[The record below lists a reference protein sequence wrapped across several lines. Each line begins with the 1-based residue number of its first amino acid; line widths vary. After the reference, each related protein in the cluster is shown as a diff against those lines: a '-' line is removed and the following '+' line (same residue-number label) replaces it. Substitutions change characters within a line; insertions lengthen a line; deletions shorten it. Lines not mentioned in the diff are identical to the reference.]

1 MIYGRLGSLH
11 HRPPPPPPRV
21 GARYVHRCPVRVYV
35 YAYIRVHDGGRR
47 SEWVATVEARVIRE
61 FIGACYAYYS
71 SAWERGGE
79 NCRSRE
85 TSFIISKKKSR
96 CIGRCPTT
104 PAELLSPFPTLG
116 DQCCPLSPDSSL
128 LSHSTPDRRRISRI
142 SSRLS
147 SRGKFSNSA
156 LLSTVCAPL
165 SVIVLSDF
173 SRGTSSP
180 ILLSCANRKSG
191 IKGERIATV

>member
-1 MIYGRLGSLH
+1 MIYDRLGSLH

-21 GARYVHRCPVRVYV
+21 GARYVHTCPVRVYV

-71 SAWERGGE
+71 SAWKRGGE

-128 LSHSTPDRRRISRI
+128 PPTP
-142 SSRLS
+142 
-147 SRGKFSNSA
+147 G
-156 LLSTVCAPL
+156 
-165 SVIVLSDF
+165 
-173 SRGTSSP
+173 
-180 ILLSCANRKSG
+180 
-191 IKGERIATV
+191 

>member
-11 HRPPPPPPRV
+11 HRPPPPLPRV
-21 GARYVHRCPVRVYV
+21 GARYVHTCPVRVYV

-71 SAWERGGE
+71 SAWKRGGE

-96 CIGRCPTT
+96 CIGHCPTT

-128 LSHSTPDRRRISRI
+128 PRIDAVFHVSRPVF
-142 SSRLS
+142 RLAEN
-147 SRGKFSNSA
+147 F
-156 LLSTVCAPL
+156 
-165 SVIVLSDF
+165 
-173 SRGTSSP
+173 P
-180 ILLSCANRKSG
+180 ILLYYLQCARHYPSSS
-191 IKGERIATV
+191 